1 MNTLGKIAMGLLLVC
16 LLFATYL
23 TTGVLKAR
31 SSWLKQIGE
40 KTAQIEKAEMD
51 VQSNKKLFEDA
62 RNLVHWENDNWG
74 RAWPAPNSGPAPAG
88 DGSVEFGI
96 GSNVGLGR
104 GQADPTKLPL
114 VYLFATDANGKSK
127 YLGDFQLTE
136 VRQDSAGAK
145 LTRPLYADE
154 LQSWPSGEYRV
165 REQVPHDSLNSI
177 DSLRT
182 LLILASQNV
191 AHEQT
196 MLKIQTEHTKASQAA
211 LDQRMGELN
220 GKPEANE
227 KAGPDVK
234 DGLVQT
240 LRREENAR
248 NELAKS
254 VDELRRELSDKHLLL
269 TTTLSENQ
277 DKIQN
282 ESNSARS
289 KTPAKRVA
297 AEKTGTDGK

>member
-1 MNTLGKIAMGLLLVC
+1 MNTLGKIAMGLLMVC

-31 SSWLKQIGE
+31 SSWLKKIGD
-40 KTAQIEKAEMD
+40 KTAQIEKAQAE
-51 VQSNKKLFEDA
+51 VVSNKRQFEEA

-74 RAWPAPNSGPAPAG
+74 RAWQSPNSGPSPSG

-96 GSNVGLGR
+96 GSNAGLGR
-104 GQADPTKLPL
+104 GQTDPAKLPL
-114 VYLFATDANGKSK
+114 VYVFATNANGQSQ

-136 VRQDSAGAK
+136 VRQDNTGAK

-154 LQSWPSGEYRV
+154 LQSWPTGEYRI
-165 REQVPHDSLNSI
+165 REQVPHDSLSSI

-182 LLILASQNV
+182 LLILAEQTV
-191 AHEQT
+191 AHERS
-196 MLKIQTEHTKASQAA
+196 MLKIQTEHTAASQAA
-211 LDQRMGELN
+211 LDQRLAELN
-220 GKPEANE
+220 GKPDAID

-240 LRREENAR
+240 LRREETAR

-254 VDELRRELSDKHLLL
+254 VDELRRDLSDKHLRL
-269 TTTLSENQ
+269 TTVLSGNQ
-277 DKIQN
+277 DNLPKLGGP
-282 ESNSARS
+282 AKS
-289 KTPAKRVA
+289 KTPAKKVA
-297 AEKTGTDGK
+297 AAK